1 MNLLLA
7 ELLTKLK
14 AAIGTT
20 LIKTYYQGE
29 VVTAAVPQSYLPA
42 LMVFGESTEVVAKST
57 AKDQYKYSIGIRVV
71 IDLKK
76 YLTEA
81 GVTEVLKAQE
91 AIINL
96 MEERSSD
103 GTTKAATVLGCL
115 RDNVRGTNYLYN
127 NDITIEY
134 KTIERGEFFYYQAE
148 CRLSATTN
156 LLTR

>member
-1 MNLLLA
+1 MNRVLA

-29 VVTAAVPQSYLPA
+29 VVTPAVPQSYLPA

-57 AKDQYKYSIGIRVV
+57 AKDQYKYTIIIRVV

-76 YLTEA
+76 YLKES
-81 GVTEVLKAQE
+81 GVSEILTAQE

-96 MEERSSD
+96 MEERNSD
-103 GTTKAATVLGCL
+103 GTTKATTVLGCL
-115 RDNVRGTNYLYN
+115 RDNVRGTDYLFN
-127 NDITIEY
+127 NDITIDY

-148 CRLSATTN
+148 CRFSAVTD
-156 LLTR
+156 LLLR